1 MQDSFAPTAD
11 EVLGQLGLGLD
22 PEIAYRTDS
31 IFPKLTGWG
40 SKGQIKRKV
49 QLIRRIEP
57 VLKQMLRP
65 GEEVLYVAKGV
76 QYKLLE
82 QYFLGFWAASI
93 NQTVFVLTNA
103 RLLMLHANSK
113 GTPRHTYWM
122 IYYSEIET
130 FKATWHGTLFAK
142 LRDGNKLKFTGFPKL
157 DRRQM
162 PQIFEQALE
171 AYRERGFVPQV
182 SQSREN
188 LCSYCM
194 QRVPKARYACRNCG
208 AEFWTPKAIALRSLI
223 FPSWG
228 DFTMRH
234 TGIAVVELI
243 GYGFL
248 WMSLIAGM
256 TAAAGRPDE
265 LAAFFVIIPIA
276 LLFTHVPDAL
286 LTYFIAKKGLHPRK
300 PGTPIPISEPGHET
314 AEIETASS

>member
-1 MQDSFAPTAD
+1 MHDSPTAD
-11 EVLGQLGLGLD
+11 QVLEQLGLGLD
-22 PEIAYRTDS
+22 PEIAYRTES
-31 IFPKLTGWG
+31 MFSKLTGWG

-49 QLIRRIEP
+49 RLVRRIEP

-113 GTPRHTYWM
+113 GAPRHTYWM
-122 IYYSEIET
+122 IYYSEIER
-130 FKATWHGTLFAK
+130 FKPTWHGTLFVK

-157 DRRQM
+157 DRKQM
-162 PQIFEQALE
+162 PLIFGQALQ
-171 AYRERGFVPQV
+171 AYRERGFIPQV

-194 QRVPKARYACRNCG
+194 ERVPKKQYACRQCG
-208 AEFWTPKAIALRSLI
+208 AEYWTPKTIALRSLI

-234 TGIAVVELI
+234 TGIAVVELL
-243 GYGFL
+243 GYGLL

-256 TAAAGRPDE
+256 TAAARDPDE
-265 LAAFFVIIPIA
+265 LAAFFVIVPIA
-276 LLFTHVPDAL
+276 LFFTHVPDAL
-286 LTYFIAKKGLHPRK
+286 LTYFIAKKGLHPRR
-300 PGTPIPISEPGHET
+300 PGAPMPVLPA
-314 AEIETASS
+314 AEESAEVESAFS